1 VGVIGL
7 HSTHASRIGAVLRS
21 ERQRALSRLEPLR
34 IRAARDLAAFS
45 TKAFGLACPVSSK
58 TDATRAITPQLDALQ
73 ARLAGFDT
81 SRFEIGK
88 NFKGA

>member
-1 VGVIGL
+1 
-7 HSTHASRIGAVLRS
+7 VLLS
-21 ERQRALSRLEPLR
+21 VLVMALLL
-34 IRAARDLAAFS
+34 
-45 TKAFGLACPVSSK
+45 
-58 TDATRAITPQLDALQ
+58 QLQ